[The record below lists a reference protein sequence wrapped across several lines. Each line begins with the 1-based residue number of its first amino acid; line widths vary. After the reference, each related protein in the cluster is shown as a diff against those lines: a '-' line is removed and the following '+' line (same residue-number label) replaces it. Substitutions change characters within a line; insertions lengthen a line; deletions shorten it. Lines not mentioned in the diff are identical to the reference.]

1 MVSFCPLCRLSIAF
15 SRQVFPVSGSEGQ
28 REGQNQARIGRRA
41 PSWEAS
47 PHRATFEFAVSQA
60 LLALLQKGQQALQL
74 LAVTLSHGIKDA
86 PTVVEPGRLL
96 DTRRDRVLGCLP
108 GK

>member
-1 MVSFCPLCRLSIAF
+1 M
-15 SRQVFPVSGSEGQ
+15 
-28 REGQNQARIGRRA
+28 A

-60 LLALLQKGQQALQL
+60 LLALLQKGQQTLQL
-74 LAVTLSHGIKDA
+74 LAVTLSHSIEDA
-86 PTVVEPGRLL
+86 PAVIEPGGLL
-96 DTRRDRVLGCLP
+96 HTDTGGDRVLGCLP

>member
-1 MVSFCPLCRLSIAF
+1 MAL
-15 SRQVFPVSGSEGQ
+15 
-28 REGQNQARIGRRA
+28 
-41 PSWEAS
+41 SWEAS

-86 PTVVEPGRLL
+86 PAVIEPGGLL
-96 DTRRDRVLGCLP
+96 DTDTSGDRVLGCLP

>member
-1 MVSFCPLCRLSIAF
+1 M
-15 SRQVFPVSGSEGQ
+15 
-28 REGQNQARIGRRA
+28 A

-74 LAVTLSHGIKDA
+74 LAVTLSHSIEDA
-86 PTVVEPGRLL
+86 PAVIEPGGLL
-96 DTRRDRVLGCLP
+96 HTNTGGDRVLGCLP